1 MCPIIHPPTRTP
13 TDQNPTPIPPSK
25 PNTQTTAP
33 SSSSLHFECF
43 DARGDAQVLK
53 SRTALARILRGRVFV
68 DECGV
73 PDAQEFDAHDE
84 ASRHVIGLVGD
95 APVLYARWRLE
106 EGNGDGD
113 GGALAVIDRL
123 AILPSHRGR
132 GYASRALEFLLED
145 VAETARGLQ
154 RWVSGVVAT
163 VPVPMQTMGQKLQAQ
178 HGFEVLGAPYPD
190 RNTTFVRMLRRA
202 APTAAAPPGT

>member
-1 MCPIIHPPTRTP
+1 MFKT
-13 TDQNPTPIPPSK
+13 
-25 PNTQTTAP
+25 
-33 SSSSLHFECF
+33 
-43 DARGDAQVLK
+43 
-53 SRTALARILRGRVFV
+53 RTALARILRGRVFV
-68 DECGV
+68 EECGV

-95 APVLYARWRLE
+95 APVVYARWRLE
-106 EGNGDGD
+106 ESGAGTGT
-113 GGALAVIDRL
+113 GGFEGALVAVIDRL

-154 RWVSGVVAT
+154 RWVGGVAAT
-163 VPVPMQTMGQKLQAQ
+163 VPVPMQQMGQKLEVKY
-178 HGFEVLGAPYPD
+178 GFEVLGAPYPD
-190 RNTTFVRMLRRA
+190 RNTTFVRMLRRT